1 MREMEATGNRRRVKS
16 SRWTGTR
23 RGEMV
28 GGGTGRKGAIAVP
41 VVVVVVSLV
50 SQEGV
55 VGCGR
60 AEVWVGWRTFVAE
73 LGVFLHG

>member
-1 MREMEATGNRRRVKS
+1 VHGSVLVYDAFTGIEALLQRCHLL
-16 SRWTGTR
+16 
-23 RGEMV
+23 
-28 GGGTGRKGAIAVP
+28 